1 MSEYGLMKTVSNTFI
16 TVSKVPINQTTVTHG
31 TLYLQVPATFE
42 PSLYFCQRKMLRVHQ
57 LPSFLAI
64 RLKKKNRRKKQGKL
78 EV

>member
-42 PSLYFCQRKMLRVHQ
+42 PSLYFC
-57 LPSFLAI
+57 
-64 RLKKKNRRKKQGKL
+64 
-78 EV
+78 